1 MKKYIKA
8 SDYAP
13 VQLDSN
19 TRAIITKNSK
29 DIITEAKLLM
39 YEMEYDRV
47 DMDHVRFAVEYIQ
60 EYLNNINDII
70 S

>member
-13 VQLDSN
+13 VPVDSK
-19 TRAIITKNSK
+19 TRDIITKNSK

-39 YEMEYDRV
+39 YEMGYDMV